1 MKEYYFAEH
10 LLLRAPAR
18 GWRQYFVGEQQ
29 HLDDPYLQ
37 SAIYLASPQ
46 FFDCLKQKQFKFER
60 EISAYNLN
68 LNTTIMETSK
78 FAKFSAEFLGTM
90 VLVLMGCGSAVIA
103 GANGTTGVGLLG
115 ISFAFG
121 LSVIAMAYA
130 IGHIFPVVISIR
142 PFPLGWLPP
151 GV

>member
-60 EISAYNLN
+60 LSDREKLTVRKYINRSCFRP
-68 LNTTIMETSK
+68 IP
-78 FAKFSAEFLGTM
+78 
-90 VLVLMGCGSAVIA
+90 
-103 GANGTTGVGLLG
+103 
-115 ISFAFG
+115 FG
-121 LSVIAMAYA
+121 LFN
-130 IGHIFPVVISIR
+130 GSII
-142 PFPLGWLPP
+142 
-151 GV
+151 